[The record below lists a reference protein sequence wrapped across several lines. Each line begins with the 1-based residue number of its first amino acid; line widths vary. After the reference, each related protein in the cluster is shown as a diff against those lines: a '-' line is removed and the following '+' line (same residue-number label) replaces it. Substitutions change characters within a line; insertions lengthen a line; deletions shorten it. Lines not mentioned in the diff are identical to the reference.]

1 MIDVR
6 LHTTEYRGD
15 HSEEVQIAISMALGE
30 GSTIS
35 VEDLADKLLIDKN
48 GEPRYVDWIEIR
60 LRREP

>member
-15 HSEEVQIAISMALGE
+15 HSEEIQIAMALAE
-30 GSTIS
+30 GATIS
-35 VEDLADKLLIDKN
+35 VEELADKLLIDKD
-48 GEPRYVDWIEIR
+48 GEKRYADWIEIR